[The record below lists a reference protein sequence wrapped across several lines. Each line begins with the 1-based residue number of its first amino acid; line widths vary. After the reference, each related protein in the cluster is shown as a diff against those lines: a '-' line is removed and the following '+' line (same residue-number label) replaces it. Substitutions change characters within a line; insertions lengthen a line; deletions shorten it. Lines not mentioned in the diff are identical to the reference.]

1 MKDKQQR
8 IEEMARDIAKRD
20 CHLYDKC
27 PKPIKHNC
35 VSQDPAVMLE
45 SSKHYVTIA
54 TWLVNAN
61 YQKVDENSVVLT
73 KAEKQKLLH
82 EMYEQGRFDALADLD
97 KEGKVVLTKEEYDR
111 LSYFAFKGRQ
121 FMRDDYEFLKAQR
134 EAIAILDEYNKAL
147 ADIEAKTVRP
157 FVISNGVDI
166 KEN

>member
-1 MKDKQQR
+1 MKDKKQQ

-20 CHLYDKC
+20 CCLYDNC

-73 KAEKQKLLH
+73 K
-82 EMYEQGRFDALADLD
+82 
-97 KEGKVVLTKEEYDR
+97 EEYNK
-111 LSYFAFKGRQ
+111 LSYGAHAYSLM
-121 FMRDDYEFLKAQR
+121 MRERYEYSIQKR
-134 EAIAILDEYNKAL
+134 EAMAILDEYNKAL

-157 FVISNGVDI
+157 VVVSNGVVI